1 MIQSRVEKFYFI
13 LRFRGSRSGDP
24 IGMASA
30 NTAGGDG
37 TVYLEEGAHGDTISR
52 NNG

>member
-13 LRFRGSRSGDP
+13 LRFRGSRSGDR

-37 TVYLEEGAHGDTISR
+37 TVYLEEGAHGDPISR